1 MLEKELQYYDA
12 HREELLKEHEGKF
25 VLIKEGSL
33 VGVFASEEEAYED
46 GLRHFG
52 NQPFLIRRVAAEE
65 EVVHLPAL
73 LLGLTDARI

>member
-52 NQPFLIRRVAAEE
+52 NQPFLIRRVASQEE
-65 EVVHLPAL
+65 IVYLPAL
-73 LLGLTDARI
+73 TSGLINARP

>member
-1 MLEKELQYYDA
+1 MLDSELEYYDA
-12 HREELLKEHEGKF
+12 HLHEWLPEHRGKF
-25 VLIKEGSL
+25 VLIKGDSL
-33 VGVFASEEEAYED
+33 VGFFASEEEAYED